1 MFILVI
7 MSYIYAC
14 ILFIRFIMQWIDKDG
29 TNQINAAL
37 KPMTEPLLV
46 PVRPQTIFGG
56 IDLSPIIVSLII
68 NILVSVLAM
77 FIP

>member
-1 MFILVI
+1 MFILALVAQ
-7 MSYIYAC
+7 IYSFV
-14 ILFIRFIMQWIDKDG
+14 LFIRFIMQWIDKDG